1 MKNRSLLRVTALQ
14 MVLVFVIFFVV
25 PVEAWERGGGG
36 FSREGQARGGRALKV
51 KRRPAFK
58 LERGTTLD
66 VQRTTTGDFK

>member
-36 FSREGQARGGRALKV
+36 FSREGQARGGGFSSGR
-51 KRRPAFK
+51 
-58 LERGTTLD
+58 ESY
-66 VQRTTTGDFK
+66 